1 MPKYVVKD
9 MHLVF
14 GREGDKS
21 ARTYAPGEVIDLSE
35 AEARKIGSNVVP
47 TKAEAEKKEGDKK

>member
-35 AEARKIGSNVVP
+35 AEARKVGSNIIP
-47 TKAEAEKKEGDKK
+47 IKAEPEKKDEKK

>member
-14 GREGDKS
+14 GREGDKV
-21 ARTYAPGEVIDLSE
+21 ARTYHPGEIIDLSE
-35 AEARKIGSNVVP
+35 AEARKIGANVVP
-47 TKAEAEKKEGDKK
+47 VKAEPEKKDEKK